1 MRDFLFK
8 LFAFAIFPIASLYGV
23 FLLENGTADPF
34 YQRFVTPKQ
43 EALILGNSK
52 AAQGIIPSILNEDLK
67 GLYEGQLYNYSF
79 TVYNSPFGP
88 TYLNSLKN
96 KLSESKRRKCFIITV
111 DPWSISSD
119 KVNPNDLEKFKEND
133 EFLSEVNNVS
143 MRPNLA
149 YMLNWFSKSFYEI
162 LLKRFIPGLS
172 KLHFDGWYETTADLI
187 GTSEEERREF
197 MIEFYKGYLGKNSFS
212 EQRYKFLIDTIEFLE
227 SKGDVYLVRMP
238 LHDEI
243 LEIEDQ
249 VDINFDLRM
258 DALSKSYGVPFFDF
272 SKMEYEFEFK
282 DGLHLNKESAQK
294 FSMIL
299 AALISQSK
307 QG

>member
-187 GTSEEERREF
+187 GTSEEERREY
-197 MIEFYKGYLGKNSFS
+197 MASFYKDYLNKNSFS
-212 EQRYKFLIDTIEFLE
+212 LVRFDYLIRTIFFLE
-227 SKGDVYLVRMP
+227 EHGDVFLVRMP
-238 LHDEI
+238 LHHDI
-243 LEIEDQ
+243 LEIESQ
-249 VDINFDLRM
+249 VDPKFDSRM
-258 DALSKSYGVPFFDF
+258 ADLSMKFGIPFFDF
-272 SKMEYEFEFK
+272 TKMEYEFEFK
-282 DGLHLNKESAQK
+282 DGLHLNKDSAQK

-299 AALISQSK
+299 AELICQFK